1 MEPANNI
8 STSPTDNKANS
19 KIKFTLYVSL
29 VLVALLFAVL
39 STNNSFRRLFNSN
52 NIQTR
57 QILGKIFATFG
68 GVNYVILKIKTE
80 TGIAVEF
87 FEKPATGQQK
97 LKQKFSL
104 GDDTEAFLMINDNST
119 NLSLVD
125 TDKDGELDIVVPTVD
140 RNGNSRLNVF
150 KYQADLNQFIPV
162 IPEE

>member
-1 MEPANNI
+1 MPAN
-8 STSPTDNKANS
+8 STNPNPTEVKTQSGNKLV
-19 KIKFTLYVSL
+19 LYVAL
-29 VLVALLFAVL
+29 IVVALVFAVL
-39 STNNSFRRLFNSN
+39 STNNSFRKLFSSE

-57 QILGKIFATFG
+57 EVVGKVFATFG
-68 GVNYVILKIKTE
+68 EMNYVILKIKTE

-150 KYQADLNQFIPV
+150 KYQADLNQFVPV
-162 IPEE
+162 TPEE